1 MKSHMKPISFL
12 NAIVLIIAGTILVN
26 LSNAQNSG
34 NAIQPYPENPY
45 YWQYEGEPVVL
56 LGGTKDDNLFQIPD
70 LKSHL
75 KKLSAVGGNYVR
87 NTMSDR
93 HSRGFEV
100 YPFKKLENGK
110 YDLNQWNK
118 EYWKRFENL
127 LKWTSKM
134 DIIVQIEVWDRFDYS
149 RENWIPHPYN
159 PNNNINYT
167 YEESGF
173 KPKYPKHPGANVQ
186 PFFFT
191 TPQQSNNQTVLK
203 YQQRFVN
210 KMLDYSLEYP
220 NVLYCIDNETSG
232 EEAWSVYWARFI
244 RERSEEEGVT
254 VNITEMWDEWNLKA
268 EQHRRTFDHPER
280 FDFVDISQNNH
291 QTGETHWENFQ
302 WVRDYLSNQPRPLNS
317 VKIYGSGADSHG
329 GSIQDAVEK
338 FWRWIIGGAASARFH
353 RPNSG
358 IGLSKTAQTQIRSAR
373 MFLEEFNIV
382 DARPDSEH
390 KLLSKREENEA
401 YLTRIPGEQYA
412 VYFTNGG
419 EVSLELSNANGSYK
433 VKWLDVSDSEWK
445 KEASVNGGRK
455 VSLETPGEG
464 QYLVLLKTMKQ

>member
-1 MKSHMKPISFL
+1 MRSISFL
-12 NAIVLIIAGTILVN
+12 KFIFITIIGTLLVN
-26 LSNAQNSG
+26 LLSAQNSDEV
-34 NAIQPYPENPY
+34 IKPYPENPY

-75 KKLSAVGGNYVR
+75 EELSEVGGNYVR

-93 HSRGFEV
+93 PSRGFEV
-100 YPFKKLENGK
+100 YPFKKLDNGK

-118 EYWKRFENL
+118 EYWQRFKNL
-127 LKWTSKM
+127 LEWTSRM

-149 RENWIPHPYN
+149 RSNWIPHPYN
-159 PNNNINYT
+159 PKNNINYT

-173 KPKYPKHPGANVQ
+173 EPKYPKHPGANVQ

-210 KMLDYSLEYP
+210 KMLDHSLEYP

-244 RERSEEEGVT
+244 RERASEENVS
-254 VNITEMWDEWNLKA
+254 VNVTEMWDEWDLKDP
-268 EQHRRTFDHPER
+268 QHRRTFDHPDR
-280 FDFVDISQNNH
+280 FNFVDISQNNH
-291 QTGETHWENFQ
+291 QTGETHWNNFQ
-302 WVRDYLSNQPRPLNS
+302 WVRDYISDKPRPINS
-317 VKIYGSGADSHG
+317 VKIYGSGYDSHG
-329 GSIQDAVEK
+329 GSVQDAVEK
-338 FWRWIIGGAASARFH
+338 FWRWIIGGAASTRFH

-358 IGLSKTAQTQIRSAR
+358 IGLNETAQTQIQSAR
-373 MFLEEFNIV
+373 MFLDEFNIFN
-382 DARPDSEH
+382 ARPDTDH
-390 KLLSKREENEA
+390 NLLSGREENEA
-401 YLTRIPGEQYA
+401 YLTCTPGQQYA

-419 EVSLELSNANGSYK
+419 EVDLELSNANGRYQ
-433 VKWLDVSDSEWK
+433 VKWLDISGSEWT
-445 KEASVNGGRK
+445 EQTSVRGGRK
-455 VSLETPGEG
+455 ISLETPGEE
-464 QYLVLLKTMKQ
+464 QYLVLLKKVQQ

>member
-1 MKSHMKPISFL
+1 MKPLFL
-12 NAIVLIIAGTILVN
+12 LKFIFITIIGILLVN
-26 LSNAQNSG
+26 LLSAQNSDEV
-34 NAIQPYPENPY
+34 IKPYPDNPY

-75 KKLSAVGGNYVR
+75 KELSEVGGNYVR

-93 HSRGFEV
+93 PSRGFEV
-100 YPFKKLENGK
+100 YPFKKLDNGK
-110 YDLNQWNK
+110 YDLSQWNK

-127 LKWTSKM
+127 LEWTSKM

-149 RENWIPHPYN
+149 RSNWIPHPYN
-159 PNNNINYT
+159 PKNNINYS

-173 KPKYPKHPGANVQ
+173 EPKYPKHPGANVQ

-210 KMLDYSLEYP
+210 KMLDHSLEYP

-244 RERSEEEGVT
+244 RERASEESFS
-254 VNITEMWDEWNLKA
+254 VNVTEMWDEWDLKDS
-268 EQHRRTFDHPER
+268 QHRRTFDHPDR
-280 FDFVDISQNNH
+280 FNFVDISQNNH
-291 QTGETHWENFQ
+291 QTRETHWNNFQ
-302 WVRDYLSNQPRPLNS
+302 WVRDYISDKPRPINS
-317 VKIYGSGADSHG
+317 VKIYGSGYDSHG

-338 FWRWIIGGAASARFH
+338 FWRWIVGGAASARFH

-358 IGLSKTAQTQIRSAR
+358 IGLSETAKAQIHSAR
-373 MFLEEFNIV
+373 MFLDEFNIFE
-382 DARPDSEH
+382 ARPDSEH
-390 KLLSKREENEA
+390 KLLTGREKNEA
-401 YLTRIPGEQYA
+401 YLTRISGEQYA

-419 EVSLELSNANGSYK
+419 EVNLELANANGRYQL
-433 VKWLDVSDSEWK
+433 KWLDISNSEWK
-445 KEASVNGGRK
+445 EQASVKGGRK

-464 QYLVLLKTMKQ
+464 QYLVLLSNMQSR